1 MRERLGHGRHWVSGL
16 INFMGGLPCTEL
28 VLLTQEEESG
38 LGNGAGDEFSF
49 GHFEFE
55 LEYLDGEV
63 L

>member
-1 MRERLGHGRHWVSGL
+1 
-16 INFMGGLPCTEL
+16 MGGLTFTEL
-28 VLLTQEEESG
+28 VLLTHKEGSG
-38 LGNGAGDEFSF
+38 LENWGGEDDEFSF